1 MQFFQ
6 KGPTENT
13 EVNVPGVDGADHGIY
28 TTRMHGSLMSH
39 SKETNKS
46 SDVRGSNQNFK
57 LLQCVSSLVG
67 VHVCIIVEPAV
78 E

>member
-39 SKETNKS
+39 S
-46 SDVRGSNQNFK
+46 
-57 LLQCVSSLVG
+57 
-67 VHVCIIVEPAV
+67 
-78 E
+78 